1 VGIAA
6 WPPAPAA
13 VFASM
18 GGRGVPS
25 SGGPPLSRKVETSF
39 IETSGQHVGPSEPEE
54 GEEDELGQYPCMG
67 LRVRQVSEPVM
78 LASSV
83 RRQVSGR
90 GSGSHVSFIREE
102 LEEPEEERPE
112 PETEREPCWLLAQDG
127 KPARQE
133 SDNLSGVGSPTTHV
147 ATGNGFT
154 RQETEMNWPSWGDAN
169 PDEHAGGR
177 TVEHDHLSNWNMFTQ
192 MSDEQTPLAPGD
204 CGTIPASLGSSGT
217 WQNAMATTAV
227 QASFGFDASLA
238 SAAMAA
244 MQDSRAGG
252 ADAGAGPGIPSPE
265 WANVY
270 TVMMRNL
277 PNKYT
282 QHMLLEE
289 LNKSGFLGTFDF
301 LYLPIDPDT
310 NANRGYA
317 FINFISPGSAW
328 MLRMTYEGRKMSRF
342 NSDKV
347 VSVSPAALQ
356 GFEAN
361 YAHYSTARVSRGDPA
376 LRPLFLRESDI
387 KGTLLKSGPGRR
399 RGGRRSAGSLIDVA
413 ARQHQTRQHQQARPV
428 AVASAKA
435 PTAPGSAVYFGLNT
449 GKQSNLVAKFCP
461 YCGGAC
467 QPEHKFCKFCGA
479 SLAFQSRQD

>member
-1 VGIAA
+1 MKRQPSAA
-6 WPPAPAA
+6 A
-13 VFASM
+13 
-18 GGRGVPS
+18 
-25 SGGPPLSRKVETSF
+25 
-39 IETSGQHVGPSEPEE
+39 
-54 GEEDELGQYPCMG
+54 
-67 LRVRQVSEPVM
+67 
-78 LASSV
+78 
-83 RRQVSGR
+83 RQVSGR
-90 GSGSHVSFIREE
+90 AGGALGGGYIREE
-102 LEEPEEERPE
+102 LEEPEEERPV
-112 PETEREPCWLLAQDG
+112 PEEEELGEPCWLLGQDG
-127 KPARQE
+127 KAARQE
-133 SDNLSGVGSPTTHV
+133 SDNLSSFGSP
-147 ATGNGFT
+147 GPLP
-154 RQETEMNWPSWGDAN
+154 RQETEMHWPSWGAAGL
-169 PDEHAGGR
+169 PQHAGEG
-177 TVEHDHLSNWNMFTQ
+177 EGEPDHSGEWPGVFSQ
-192 MSDEQTPLAPGD
+192 VSDEQMLMPM
-204 CGTIPASLGSSGT
+204 ASLGSSGG
-217 WQNAMATTAV
+217 WQNAMASTAL
-227 QASFGFDASLA
+227 QASCGFDASLA

-244 MQDSRAGG
+244 MQDNRAGG
-252 ADAGAGPGIPSPE
+252 VHAGVPSPE
-265 WANVY
+265 WASVY

-282 QHMLLEE
+282 QQLLLEE
-289 LNKSGFLGTFDF
+289 LNDSGFLGTFDF

-310 NANRGYA
+310 MANKGYA
-317 FINFISPGSAW
+317 FISFISPASAW
-328 MLRMTYEGRKMSRF
+328 LLRLTYEGRKMSRF